1 MNVDKAAMTKGF
13 FAVVAGT
20 KVKSNSDE
28 KIISVSHVANVGIR
42 VPRMALTELPKG
54 TLLTSFSHPTR
65 DSELYQVRFNTM
77 IYQLNDNNLEQEGF
91 VPNES

>member
-20 KVKSNSDE
+20 KVKSNNDE
-28 KIISVSHVANVGIR
+28 KIISVPHVANVGIR

-54 TLLTSFSHPTR
+54 TLHLPHFPIPPEIQSCTK
-65 DSELYQVRFNTM
+65 
-77 IYQLNDNNLEQEGF
+77 
-91 VPNES
+91 